1 MPFHSLGTWGLVL
14 GAVGVL
20 TLVGVV
26 ISGLAAPNPLF
37 SIFTLAGLLL
47 CGLGILLMAVQW
59 LRELIRPAQS
69 QLSTGSAAP
78 AGSRSDLAAD
88 TAPALIPTP
97 IKKALLP

>member
-1 MPFHSLGTWGLVL
+1 MLFHSLGTWGLVL

-47 CGLGILLMAVQW
+47 CGL
-59 LRELIRPAQS
+59 
-69 QLSTGSAAP
+69 
-78 AGSRSDLAAD
+78 
-88 TAPALIPTP
+88 
-97 IKKALLP
+97 

>member
-1 MPFHSLGTWGLVL
+1 MLFHSLGTWGLVL

-59 LRELIRPAQS
+59 LRELIRACAVTIIDRFCCSCWEP
-69 QLSTGSAAP
+69 L
-78 AGSRSDLAAD
+78 
-88 TAPALIPTP
+88 
-97 IKKALLP
+97 